1 MHVGS
6 HELLVNSD
14 QVGGALGAGTLLPC
28 AAALGVN
35 KYWCI
40 VVVMGLSV
48 LHQPPRENRSTV
60 KKFLG
65 FP

>member
-28 AAALGVN
+28 AAALGA
-35 KYWCI
+35 
-40 VVVMGLSV
+40 
-48 LHQPPRENRSTV
+48 
-60 KKFLG
+60 
-65 FP
+65 